1 VIRLA
6 RSWHKLALAIGGT
19 LGIAVVLV
27 LAVVYSGVYNVAASR
42 GHPAWLDWFLAL
54 GMRRSVSSQSSGV
67 LSPPLDS
74 PDLVRLGGAH
84 FHFGCANCHGAPGQ
98 AENPIYDHMLPSP
111 PRLELE
117 ADSWTSA
124 QLFWIVRH
132 GIQYAGMPFWSG
144 DGRDDEIW
152 AVVAFLRVL
161 PELDAASYL
170 SLVSGN
176 VEGAPFPAEKLTL
189 LGARQVPVT
198 ACARCH
204 DTESRPPTSAFV
216 PRLGG
221 QSRHYLAEALRQY
234 RDGNRDSGFMEPV
247 AAELTDVEIAAL
259 ARFYAELD
267 SPPSMPAA
275 PSAVTLR
282 RGRELAEKGDPE
294 AGIPPCESCHAAGV
308 LPAYPR
314 LAGQSQAY
322 IEAQL
327 DLWRVA
333 GRSKTESGRLMG
345 TIGAR
350 LSAPQVEQGAAHY
363 ARLQPFDAGG
373 ERLP

>member
-170 SLVSGN
+170 SLVSGR
-176 VEGAPFPAEKLTL
+176 EAHAARRETGAGHRVRALPRYGEPAADE
-189 LGARQVPVT
+189 RF
-198 ACARCH
+198 
-204 DTESRPPTSAFV
+204 RPPLGWPVPALPSRSSAAIS
-216 PRLGG
+216 RW
-221 QSRHYLAEALRQY
+221 QS
-234 RDGNRDSGFMEPV
+234 
-247 AAELTDVEIAAL
+247 
-259 ARFYAELD
+259 
-267 SPPSMPAA
+267 
-275 PSAVTLR
+275 
-282 RGRELAEKGDPE
+282 
-294 AGIPPCESCHAAGV
+294 
-308 LPAYPR
+308 
-314 LAGQSQAY
+314 
-322 IEAQL
+322 
-327 DLWRVA
+327 
-333 GRSKTESGRLMG
+333 
-345 TIGAR
+345 
-350 LSAPQVEQGAAHY
+350 
-363 ARLQPFDAGG
+363 
-373 ERLP
+373 